1 MRVVILGSGTGV
13 PDLRTPRGYAG
24 IYVRAG
30 GEHLVLDAGPG
41 TLKQLARLGVTYL
54 DLDRIFLTHFHPDHC
69 LDLVSILFAMRMPS
83 VGISSAADTP
93 SAARRVPPRSP
104 ARTKP
109 LTVYGPRG
117 LSRLYRRL
125 NAAFEGWIAPKT
137 YHLTLKEIGETAL
150 RLPGYTVRTKRMRH
164 AEGRALGY
172 RLEHRGKSLAYSG
185 DTDVCPAIVQLGRDA
200 DLLIL
205 ECSVTDERKV
215 PGHLTPTACGQ
226 IAARARCRHLLLTH
240 FYPVFLGY
248 NILRRV
254 RRRYGGRLT
263 LARDLRA
270 FQL

>member
-1 MRVVILGSGTGV
+1 
-13 PDLRTPRGYAG
+13 
-24 IYVRAG
+24 
-30 GEHLVLDAGPG
+30 
-41 TLKQLARLGVTYL
+41 
-54 DLDRIFLTHFHPDHC
+54 
-69 LDLVSILFAMRMPS
+69 AMRIPE
-83 VGISSAADTP
+83 
-93 SAARRVPPRSP
+93 P

-109 LTVYGPRG
+109 LVVYGPKG

-125 NAAFEGWIAPKT
+125 NTAFEGWIAPKT
-137 YHLTLKEIGETAL
+137 YRLTLKEVGETTL
-150 RLPGYTVRTKRMRH
+150 RLPAQGAAGQAGLGGYTVRTKRMRH
-164 AEGRALGY
+164 AGGRALGY
-172 RLEHRGKSLAYSG
+172 RLQARGKSLAYSG
-185 DTDVCPAIVQLGRDA
+185 DTDVCPAIVTLGRDA

-215 PGHLTPTACGQ
+215 AGHLTPTACGQ
-226 IAARARCRHLLLTH
+226 IAALARCRHLLLTH